1 MYYTSQYNKE
11 FGPLTLQVELLRSW
25 GYKEVSCIKKLL
37 MCGDE
42 GMGAM
47 AEVDTIVQTTVR
59 MLEPRDLYSAYS
71 IP

>member
-1 MYYTSQYNKE
+1 MNIKYIRKI
-11 FGPLTLQVELLRSW
+11 LQVELLRSW

-59 MLEPRDLYSAYS
+59 MLEPRDSYMNVYSA
-71 IP
+71 P